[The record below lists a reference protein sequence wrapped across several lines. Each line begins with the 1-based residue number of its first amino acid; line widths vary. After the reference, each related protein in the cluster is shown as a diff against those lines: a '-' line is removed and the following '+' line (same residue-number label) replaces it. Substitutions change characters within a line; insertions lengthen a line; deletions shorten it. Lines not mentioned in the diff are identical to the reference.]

1 MRAIILAGG
10 YGSRLQ
16 PLTLRIPKAQVSVA
30 GEPVLAHLLHMV
42 EKADVSKVVV
52 SLNKNQESIEEFFGD
67 GSDFGVEMEYHFEHS
82 ESDLDKPGAV
92 GALLQLVEELG
103 PEESF
108 VIGGDNTVY
117 GLDLDR
123 MLTYHRQKQA
133 AATLALYEL
142 SNPRLVEQYGVTK
155 TDSDG
160 RIVAFQ
166 EKPSM
171 KDALSK
177 QASTAVYILS
187 ESFLRK
193 SLPEF
198 VQWAKGKA
206 GKADR
211 IGDLWNHFYQT
222 QHLYGFP
229 FSGVWGD
236 TNSVESYL
244 ETHMRVMEHRQIG
257 TVVDP
262 SATVD
267 PSAKLVAPVVIGPGC
282 SVGAGATVGPFSVL
296 EQGASVENGASV
308 IRSILYA
315 GVQLGET
322 AWVEDSI
329 LDQGVQLGS
338 GCRVEKQSMLGENVM
353 LESGARVLAQSKIWP
368 NAQLSSDAVVRG
380 CLKFQ

>member
-30 GEPVLAHLLHMV
+30 GEPVLSHLLHMV
-42 EKADVSKVVV
+42 EKAQVSKVVV

-67 GSDFGVEMEYHFEHS
+67 GSDFGLDLEYHYEHS

-92 GALLQLVEELG
+92 GALHQLVQELG

-117 GLDLDR
+117 GLDLDK
-123 MLTYHRQKQA
+123 MLVFHRQKQA

-142 SNPRLVEQYGVTK
+142 SNPRLVELYGVTK
-155 TDSDG
+155 TDPDG
-160 RIVAFQ
+160 RIVGFQ

-171 KDALSK
+171 KEALSR
-177 QASTAVYILS
+177 QASTAVYVMS
-187 ESFLRK
+187 ETFLRK

-198 VQWAKGKA
+198 VQSSQ

-211 IGDLWNHFYQT
+211 IGDLWHHFVSKQP
-222 QHLYGFP
+222 LYGFA

-236 TNSVESYL
+236 TNSPESYL
-244 ETHMRVMEHRQIG
+244 ETHVRVMEHRQIG
-257 TVVDP
+257 VVTDP
-262 SATVD
+262 SAQVD
-267 PSAKLVAPVVIGPGC
+267 ASAKLVAPVIVGPGC
-282 SVGAGATVGPFSVL
+282 NVAAGAVVGPFSVL
-296 EQGASVENGASV
+296 ESGVNVGEGAHVV
-308 IRSILYA
+308 RSIVYA
-315 GVQLGET
+315 DVNVGKA
-322 AWVEDSI
+322 AWVEESI
-329 LDQGVQLGS
+329 LDQGVALGD
-338 GCRVEKQSMLGENVM
+338 GCRVEKNSVLGESVA
-353 LESGARVLAQSKIWP
+353 LEGGARVLAGSKIWP
-368 NAQLSSDAVVRG
+368 HASLSSDAVVRG

>member
-42 EKADVSKVVV
+42 ESANVSKVVV
-52 SLNKNQESIEEFFGD
+52 SLNKNQESIEEAFGD
-67 GSDFGVEMEYHFEHS
+67 GSEFGVDMEYHYEHS

-92 GALLQLVEELG
+92 GALYQLVQELG

-142 SNPRLVEQYGVTK
+142 ANPRLVEQYGVTK
-155 TDSDG
+155 TDTEG

-166 EKPSM
+166 EKPSV
-171 KDALSK
+171 KEALSR

-198 VQWAKGKA
+198 VQWAKDKA

-211 IGDLWNHFYQT
+211 IGDLWHHFYQNLP
-222 QHLYGFP
+222 LYGFA

-244 ETHMRVMEHRQIG
+244 DTHMRVMEHRQIG

-267 PSAKLVAPVVIGPGC
+267 PAARLVPPVILGSGC
-282 SVGAGATVGPFSVL
+282 QVAAGATVGPFSVL
-296 EQGASVENGASV
+296 GPGVRVDAGATV
-308 IRSILYA
+308 IRSILYD
-315 GVQLGET
+315 GVQVGVK

-329 LDQGVQLGS
+329 LDQGVQLGEN
-338 GCRVEKQSMLGENVM
+338 GRVEKQCMLGEGVR
-353 LESGARVLAQSKIWP
+353 LEGGARVLAGSKIWP
-368 NAQLSSDAVVRG
+368 HASLSSDAVVRG
-380 CLKFQ
+380 CLKFE

>member
-42 EKADVSKVVV
+42 ESANVSRVVV
-52 SLNKNQESIEEFFGD
+52 SLNKNQASIEETFGD
-67 GSDFGVEMEYHFEHS
+67 GSDFGVDLEYHYEHS

-92 GALLQLVEELG
+92 GALHQLVQELG

-155 TDSDG
+155 TDTDG

-166 EKPSM
+166 EKPAM
-171 KDALSK
+171 KNALSR

-198 VQWAKGKA
+198 VQWAQGNA

-211 IGDLWNHFYQT
+211 IGDLWHHVYQD
-222 QHLYGFP
+222 LPLFGFA

-244 ETHMRVMEHRQIG
+244 DTHVRVMEHRQIG
-257 TVVDP
+257 TVIDP
-262 SATVD
+262 SATID
-267 PSAKLVAPVVIGPGC
+267 PSARLVAPVVIGPEC
-282 SVGAGATVGPFSVL
+282 QVGAGATVGPYSVL
-296 EQGASVENGASV
+296 DAGASVANGATV
-308 IRSILYA
+308 LRSILYG
-315 GVQLGET
+315 GVQVDEK
-322 AWVEDSI
+322 AWVEESV
-329 LDQGVQLGS
+329 LDQGVRLGA
-338 GCRVEKQSMLGENVM
+338 GCRVEKQSLLGEGVR
-353 LESGARVLAQSKIWP
+353 LDAGARVLAQSKIWP
-368 NAQLSSDAVVRG
+368 HAALSSDAVVRG
-380 CLKFQ
+380 CLKFE

>member
-30 GEPVLAHLLHMV
+30 GEPVLAHLLHLV
-42 EKADVSKVVV
+42 EKANVSKVVV
-52 SLNKNQESIEEFFGD
+52 SLNKNQQSIEDFFGD
-67 GSDFGVEMEYHFEHS
+67 GGDFGVDLEYHYEHS

-92 GALLQLVEELG
+92 GALHQLVQETG

-142 SNPRLVEQYGVTK
+142 SNPRLVEQYGITK
-155 TDSDG
+155 TDPDG

-166 EKPSM
+166 EKPSI
-171 KDALSK
+171 KEALSR

-187 ESFLRK
+187 ETFLRK
-193 SLPEF
+193 SLPEY
-198 VQWAKGKA
+198 VSATR
-206 GKADR
+206 KADR
-211 IGDLWNHFYQT
+211 IGDLWSHFVQT
-222 QHLYGFP
+222 QALYGFA

-236 TNSVESYL
+236 ANSVESYL
-244 ETHMRVMEHRQIG
+244 DTHVRVMEHRQLGI
-257 TVVDP
+257 VVDA
-262 SATVD
+262 SASVD
-267 PSAKLVAPVVIGPGC
+267 ASAKLIAPVIVGSGC
-282 SVGAGATVGPFSVL
+282 QVGAGATIGPFSCL
-296 EQGASVENGASV
+296 ERGACIGSGSTVM
-308 IRSILYA
+308 RSIVYE
-315 GVQLGET
+315 GVQVGPHC
-322 AWVEDSI
+322 WVEESI
-329 LDQGVQLGS
+329 LDQGASIGEN
-338 GCRVEKQSMLGENVM
+338 CRVEKQSILGQNVV
-353 LESGARVLAQSKIWP
+353 LEGGARVLAGSKIWP
-368 NAQLSSDAVVRG
+368 HACLSSDAVVRG

>member
-16 PLTLRIPKAQVSVA
+16 PLTLRIPKAQVNVA

-42 EKADVSKVVV
+42 EKAQVSKAVV
-52 SLNKNQESIEEFFGD
+52 SLNKNQESIEEAFGD
-67 GSDFGVEMEYHFEHS
+67 GSDFGIDIEYHYEHS

-92 GALLQLVEELG
+92 GALHQLVQELG

-123 MLTYHRQKQA
+123 MLSFHRQKQA

-155 TDSDG
+155 TDPDG
-160 RIVAFQ
+160 RILTFQ

-171 KDALSK
+171 KDAVSRL
-177 QASTAVYILS
+177 ASTAVYVMS

-193 SLPEF
+193 SLPEY
-198 VQWAKGKA
+198 VKKAKT
-206 GKADR
+206 ADR
-211 IGDLWNHFYQT
+211 IGDLWHHFVDLQP
-222 QHLYGFP
+222 LYGFA

-244 ETHMRVMEHRQIG
+244 DTHVRVMEHRQIG
-257 TVVDP
+257 VVSDS
-262 SATVD
+262 SASID
-267 PSAKLVAPVVIGPGC
+267 PSAKLMAPVIVGPNC
-282 SVGAGATVGPFSVL
+282 RVGAGATVGPFSVL
-296 EQGASVENGASV
+296 EAGVQVDNGASV
-308 IRSILYA
+308 IRSILYD
-315 GVQLGET
+315 GVHVGEK
-322 AWVEDSI
+322 AWVEESV
-329 LDQGVQLGS
+329 LDQGVTLGA
-338 GCRVEKQSMLGENVM
+338 GCRVEKQSMLGQSVL

-368 NAQLSSDAVVRG
+368 HASLSSDAVVRG
-380 CLKFQ
+380 CLKFE